1 MDLGSLAWIPAV
13 CQEAGVFVT
22 GSWDNTVKMWSSV
35 MKAEADHEAGGEEG
49 SQAKRSKTGGVNRT
63 PIKTL
68 GGHKEAVSG
77 LAWLEKTELASA
89 R

>member
-1 MDLGSLAWIPAV
+1 
-13 CQEAGVFVT
+13 
-22 GSWDNTVKMWSSV
+22 

-77 LAWLEKTELASA
+77 LVWLEKTELASA